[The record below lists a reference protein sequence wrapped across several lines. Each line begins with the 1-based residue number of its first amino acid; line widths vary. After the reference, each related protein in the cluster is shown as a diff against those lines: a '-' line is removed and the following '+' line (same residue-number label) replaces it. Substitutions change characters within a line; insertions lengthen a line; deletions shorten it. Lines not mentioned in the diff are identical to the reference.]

1 MEEKTSTPKQR
12 IIVSRFIQKSMRYMS
27 TVVSLT
33 VVFFSMCEYAII
45 KEAHQS
51 LNPCKQIIYAI
62 RFLDSLMTAKLYPS
76 FIKPLHDILFDV
88 LL

>member
-27 TVVSLT
+27 TVVSLP
-33 VVFFSMCEYAII
+33 VFFSVCEYAII
-45 KEAHQS
+45 KDAHQS